1 MSEAY
6 WTVSSGVSARVGYS
20 CRECRKVINKGEA
33 IKVREGRKMRFY
45 YHDKCFSG
53 ESHVT
58 TPPCLYFASVQAKHY
73 CLTGEADPRTQ
84 GNSSFNKK
92 ELPISDAAP
101 ASKGHGKWSVSSYG
115 YRTTL

>member
-53 ESHVT
+53 E
-58 TPPCLYFASVQAKHY
+58 
-73 CLTGEADPRTQ
+73 ADPRTQ